1 MGKKWPI
8 KFSLQ
13 CDFHGNCR
21 GFFTC
26 RKAATWDRWLYFPS
40 EGRYAEDFFTRK
52 NPMSSAGFEP
62 VNLGTRG
69 QHANH

>member
-1 MGKKWPI
+1 MGEKWPI

-13 CDFHGNCR
+13 CDFHGNRR
-21 GFFTC
+21 GFLHAAKLRRGTDGFTSPP
-26 RKAATWDRWLYFPS
+26 K
-40 EGRYAEDFFTRK
+40 EGMLT
-52 NPMSSAGFEP
+52 SAGFEP